1 VADDQLDQLITG
13 DKCQDNSGNR
23 HDDILRECPDH
34 GKHARLEIRRRLT
47 YLCGNFPDLVIYH
60 VKGMG
65 QGIHND
71 RNQQGF
77 QPFPKLVEYFFQ
89 CLSPFRE
96 PQDRLRFFFCFIGSP
111 CSCQVTFSFDPS
123 AGPGLPFFRKVL
135 KGAVQGLCRSGLL
148 RRLP

>member
-1 VADDQLDQLITG
+1 MATDPTSI
-13 DKCQDNSGNR
+13 
-23 HDDILRECPDH
+23 
-34 GKHARLEIRRRLT
+34 
-47 YLCGNFPDLVIYH
+47 GNFPDLVIYH

-96 PQDRLRFFFCFIGSP
+96 PQDRLRFSLA
-111 CSCQVTFSFDPS
+111 SLV
-123 AGPGLPFFRKVL
+123 LPVPVR
-135 KGAVQGLCRSGLL
+135 
-148 RRLP
+148 